1 VRQPKPPS
9 THLELFEVILLLTC
23 NLLFAAEQL
32 LVMMTTEAL
41 SSYLSRMPVPAIS
54 AMPPF
59 LSGSGPITES
69 AAVLQM
75 LSMVQFPTAAPASDT
90 RGHSL
95 DVYI

>member
-1 VRQPKPPS
+1 
-9 THLELFEVILLLTC
+9 
-23 NLLFAAEQL
+23 
-32 LVMMTTEAL
+32 
-41 SSYLSRMPVPAIS
+41 
-54 AMPPF
+54 MPPF

-95 DVYI
+95 DVYM